1 MKNKKD
7 EIIKD
12 VLSEFQAKHKGVH
25 TETQH
30 SKCIRDTGYNF
41 DAIVSDLETGGIKNV
56 IEVARRYWDGT
67 KSNLGKGEQN
77 YAIEVNNLLEQRL
90 HKETLYKAKVSL
102 LINIINE
109 IVHFGIK
116 SEKKYSGG
124 ERDERYKYM
133 LYDWDNEM
141 DIIRDMQKCQRNWDL
156 SKRILPEVRDY
167 LLWVAQNAPSK
178 QFEAYYDVHW
188 STDRKV
194 IEDLYQHAWGSTHT
208 RNPPACWRN
217 SQMNANMYMLFVMKQ
232 PKTMF
237 NCEND
242 GRAQK
247 QTGPSRWE
255 NAIVQIGMGMSLVMQ
270 AANRCGLQTGP
281 NKVIDLGPDY
291 KGYWGKKLGIEDDL
305 KQNRKK
311 LIYGLG
317 IGFENKGRPRWESDD
332 TELALGASNGHNITE
347 LDENHPD
354 WKPVNEKG
362 EPFRKVKIVDIKE
375 CAGQE
380 IKDPYGNVHKI
391 PEKHEIKINTVRVRD
406 IKEIMIK

>member
-1 MKNKKD
+1 M
-7 EIIKD
+7 
-12 VLSEFQAKHKGVH
+12 L
-25 TETQH
+25 
-30 SKCIRDTGYNF
+30 
-41 DAIVSDLETGGIKNV
+41 
-56 IEVARRYWDGT
+56 
-67 KSNLGKGEQN
+67 
-77 YAIEVNNLLEQRL
+77 
-90 HKETLYKAKVSL
+90 
-102 LINIINE
+102 
-109 IVHFGIK
+109 
-116 SEKKYSGG
+116 
-124 ERDERYKYM
+124 RDERYKYI

-156 SKRILPEVRDY
+156 TRPILPELRDY

-178 QFEAYYDVHW
+178 QHEAYYDVHW
-188 STDRKV
+188 STDRNV
-194 IEDLYQHAWGSTHT
+194 IEDLYKHAWGSTHT
-208 RNPPACWRN
+208 RTPPACWRN
-217 SQMNANMYMLFVMKQ
+217 SQMNANMYMIFVMKQ

-242 GRAQK
+242 GTSQK
-247 QTGPSRWE
+247 QDGPSRWE
-255 NAIVQIGMGMSLVMQ
+255 NAIVQIGMGMALVMQ

-291 KGYWGKKLGIEDDL
+291 KGYWGKRLGIEEDL
-305 KQNRKK
+305 KQNKKK

-317 IGFENKGRPRWESDD
+317 IGFANEGRPRWESDD

-380 IKDPYGNVHKI
+380 ITDPYGNVHKI
-391 PEKHEIKINTVRVRD
+391 PQKHEIKINTVRERD
-406 IKEIMIK
+406 IKAIKIT